1 MTIAAVTRLKGLDP
15 TIEEEVRGTDP
26 VDFYGYRELLTT
38 DERARLAGLRRFLEA
53 EVAPIADEYWERAE
67 SPRHVFRPLADLG
80 LYSAGF
86 PDVAEFKNSALFRG
100 WVSYELARVD
110 SSVATMAGVH
120 SGLAMNAVAIGGS
133 DQQRADL
140 LPKMARGEVVG
151 AFGLTEP
158 LSGSDT
164 ARGIRTTARR
174 DGDEWVLDGAKRW
187 IGNATFADIVVIWAR
202 DVADGNVKGFLVPR
216 HTPGFTATKIER
228 KQSLRAVENADIVLT
243 EVRVPESS
251 RLARVRSFREV
262 ANILRQTRSD
272 VAWQALG
279 NGAGA
284 YEAAVAYARSREQF
298 GRPIGSYQLVQSKLV
313 TALTEITASIALC
326 TRTAQ
331 LQEVEALTD
340 EQSAMAKASVSER
353 MRRVVALCREV
364 LGGNGIQLDYGVARR
379 FADAEAIY
387 TYEGTHDMN
396 TLIVGREITGIPAF
410 T

>member
-1 MTIAAVTRLKGLDP
+1 MTIAAVAALEGLESRPEMDGAEP
-15 TIEEEVRGTDP
+15 DP
-26 VDFYGYRELLTT
+26 VDFYGYRDLLTAK
-38 DERARLAGLRRFLEA
+38 ESAHLAEVREFLER
-53 EVAPIADEYWERAE
+53 EVAPIADDYWDRAE
-67 SPRHVFRPLADLG
+67 SPRHLFRPLADLG
-80 LYSAGF
+80 LYSAGVEHLADF
-86 PDVAEFKNSALFRG
+86 ENSALYRG
-100 WVSYELARVD
+100 WVGYELARVD
-110 SSVATMAGVH
+110 SSLATMAGVH

-133 DQQRADL
+133 DEQRAEL
-140 LPKMARGEVVG
+140 LPQMARGEIVG

-164 ARGIRTTARR
+164 ARGLRTSARR
-174 DGDEWVLDGAKRW
+174 EGDEWVLDGAKRW

-202 DVADGNVKGFLVPR
+202 DVADGNVKGFLVP
-216 HTPGFTATKIER
+216 HGAEGFTATKIER
-228 KQSLRAVENADIVLT
+228 KQSLRAVENADIMLDG
-243 EVRVPESS
+243 VRVPESA

-262 ANILRQTRSD
+262 AQILRQTRAD

-284 YEAAVAYARSREQF
+284 YEATVAYARSREQF
-298 GRPIGSYQLVQSKLV
+298 GRPIGSYQLVQSKLA
-313 TALTEITASIALC
+313 TCLTEITASIALC

-331 LQEVEALTD
+331 LQDAGTLTD
-340 EQSAMAKASVSER
+340 QQSAMAKATVSER

-396 TLIVGREITGIPAF
+396 TLIVGRDITGIAAF
-410 T
+410 A